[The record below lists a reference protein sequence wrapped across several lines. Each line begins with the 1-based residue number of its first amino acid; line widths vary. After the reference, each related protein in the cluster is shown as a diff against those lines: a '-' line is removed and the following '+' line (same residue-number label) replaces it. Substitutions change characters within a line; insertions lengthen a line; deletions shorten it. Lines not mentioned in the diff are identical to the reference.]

1 MTRWF
6 VVAALM
12 AALGVAAG
20 LLIFAFVFPGQP
32 KIGVIDVPF
41 TVITEDS
48 SYVISEYLNYARRDD
63 SIKAV
68 VIKITSPGGGA
79 AASERLY
86 RETGKLR
93 EEKPVVLVMNGLV
106 ASGGYM
112 MAMGATHSYAQ
123 TSSLVGNVGVVS
135 FSDPLIPP
143 LPDESVLATGPYK
156 LSGFSRE
163 EWFGIV
169 EDLKEA
175 FAQIVVSE
183 RGEDLK
189 EAFAQIVVSERGD
202 KLRISQDELVQ
213 GRLYSGMHAVRL
225 GLVDGLGGDSDALE
239 KAAELSGISNYGLVD
254 VNLEVMRQYVKDLEG
269 ILPSLGGGNH
279 SADAM
284 ALLGRE
290 YRGND
295 PALQYE
301 GIEPNSSLERL
312 EALRGLILY
321 GRLGTKQEDPL
332 PEFPLELN
340 HPNIYYLYVG
350 NAR

>member
-1 MTRWF
+1 MGLF
-6 VVAALM
+6 SVLGALLTSRYVIAPVL

-20 LLIFAFVFPGQP
+20 LLIFFYAFPGKP
-32 KIGVIDVPF
+32 SIGVIDVPF

-68 VIKITSPGGGA
+68 VIKISSPGGGA
-79 AASERLY
+79 ASSERLY
-86 RETGKLR
+86 RETEKLA

-143 LPDESVLATGPYK
+143 LPDESLLVTGPYK
-156 LSGFSRE
+156 LSGFSRQ
-163 EWFGIV
+163 EWFGNL

-175 FAQIVVSE
+175 FAQIV
-183 RGEDLK
+183 
-189 EAFAQIVVSERGD
+189 ISERGD
-202 KLRISQDELVQ
+202 RLRISRDELVQ
-213 GRLYSGMHAVRL
+213 GRLYVGIQAVRL
-225 GLVDGLGGDSDALE
+225 GLVDELGGDNDAFT
-239 KAAELSGISNYGLVD
+239 KAAELAGISNYGLVD
-254 VNLEVMRQYVKDLEG
+254 VNLEVLRQFVKDLEG
-269 ILPSLGGGNH
+269 ILPPPGDGNG
-279 SADAM
+279 SEDAM
-284 ALLGRE
+284 ALLGR
-290 YRGND
+290 GNAGGD
-295 PALQYE
+295 PAMQSLDV
-301 GIEPNSSLERL
+301 EPNSSLERL

-321 GRLGTKQEDPL
+321 GRLGVEQEDPL
-332 PEFPLELN
+332 PDFPLELN
-340 HPNIYYLYVG
+340 HPNLYYLYVG

>member
-1 MTRWF
+1 MGLFSPLGRFLINWYVIAP
-6 VVAALM
+6 VV

-20 LLIFAFVFPGQP
+20 LLVFVYAFPGQP

-48 SYVISEYLNYARRDD
+48 SYVITEYLNYARRDD

-68 VIKITSPGGGA
+68 VIKISSPGGGA
-79 AASERLY
+79 ASSERLY
-86 RETGKLR
+86 RETRRLR
-93 EEKPVVLVMNGLV
+93 EEKPVVMVMNGLV

-112 MAMGATHSYAQ
+112 MAMGVSHSYAQ

-143 LPDESVLATGPYK
+143 LPDESVLVSGPYK
-156 LSGFSRE
+156 LSGFSRT
-163 EWFGIV
+163 EWFGTV

-183 RGEDLK
+183 RGD
-189 EAFAQIVVSERGD
+189 S
-202 KLRISQDELVQ
+202 LRITQDELVQ
-213 GRLYSGMHAVRL
+213 GRLYTGIQAVRL
-225 GLVDGLGGDSDALE
+225 GLADELGGDNDAFS
-239 KAAELSGISNYGLVD
+239 KAAELAGISNYGLVD
-254 VNLEVMRQYVKDLEG
+254 VNLEVLKQFVKDFED
-269 ILPSLGGGNH
+269 IFPPSANGDD

-284 ALLGRE
+284 ALLGRS
-290 YRGND
+290 NASIA
-295 PALQYE
+295 PASQSSY
-301 GIEPNSSLERL
+301 IEPNSSLERL

-321 GRLGTKQEDPL
+321 GRLGTEQEDPL
-332 PEFPLELN
+332 PGFPLELN
-340 HPNIYYLYVG
+340 HPNVYYLYVG